1 MHRFDRLPFLVIG
14 GGLGGLAT
22 ALALAHKGY
31 AVHVIEQARE
41 FGEIGAGIQI
51 APNGSRALAALGV
64 LDETRPYAVYPQRLL
79 LVDALS
85 DATLTTLDFGEAFR
99 RNYTY
104 PYMVMHRNDL
114 LTILLRACQA
124 RPQITLETNREAL
137 AIEDLGDGARVTC
150 ADGSTYICQALV
162 GADGL
167 KSVVRASLLADGDPV
182 CAEFVAYR
190 GAVPMAEV
198 IESAGAETI
207 RYWIGPDLH
216 LIQYP
221 LRAGALY
228 NQVAVFKSVR
238 YDPLTDDWGN
248 AEELDAHF
256 AQTHH
261 SVQRALTRVKRD
273 RRWAM
278 FDRAPVENWTRHR
291 ITLLGD
297 SAHPMLQYIA
307 QGACQALED
316 AVCLAEMLAAED
328 GDVERAFLAYQRM
341 RIPRTA
347 RVQRSA
353 RLFGDIIHSQ
363 GLCALLRNALF
374 SARAPDDFTYTDWFY
389 GHQPERKEKDDGP

>member
-1 MHRFDRLPFLVIG
+1 MNRLHRIPFLVIG

-22 ALALAHKGY
+22 ALALSRKGY
-31 AVHVIEQARE
+31 AVHVIEKAHE

-51 APNGSRALAALGV
+51 APNGSRALDALGV
-64 LDETRPYAVYPQRLL
+64 LGETRSYAVYPQRLL

-99 RNYTY
+99 RAYTY
-104 PYMVMHRNDL
+104 PYFVMHRNDL
-114 LTILLRACQA
+114 LTILLRACQESEK
-124 RPQITLETNREAL
+124 ITLETNREAI

-150 ADGSTYICQALV
+150 ASGATYECNALI

-167 KSVVRASLLADGDPV
+167 KSVVRTYVIGDGEPV

-190 GAVPMAEV
+190 GAVPMEEV
-198 IESAGAETI
+198 IESAGLDTI
-207 RYWIGPDLH
+207 RYWIGPNLH

-221 LRAGALY
+221 LRGGKLY
-228 NQVAVFKSVR
+228 NQVAVFKSGR
-238 YDPLTDDWGN
+238 YRPDSDDWGTE
-248 AEELDAHF
+248 EELEAHF
-256 AQTHH
+256 AETHQ
-261 SVQRALTRVKRD
+261 SVRRALTRIKRD

-278 FDRAPVENWTRHR
+278 FDRAPADNWTRHH

-316 AVCLAEMLAAED
+316 AVSLADALADQGGEV
-328 GDVERAFLAYQRM
+328 GRAFLAYQQM

-353 RLFGDIIHSQ
+353 RLFGEIIHSD
-363 GLCALLRNALF
+363 GVTALLRNALL
-374 SARAPDDFTYTDWFY
+374 AGRAPDDFTYTNWFY
-389 GHQPERKEKDDGP
+389 GWQPGKSARP